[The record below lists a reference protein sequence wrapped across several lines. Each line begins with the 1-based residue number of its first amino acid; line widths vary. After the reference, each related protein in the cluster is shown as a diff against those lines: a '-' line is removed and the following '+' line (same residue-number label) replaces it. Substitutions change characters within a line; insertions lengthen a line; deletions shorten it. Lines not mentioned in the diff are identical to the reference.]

1 MQCSHEPSKIGAMI
15 LGFLLLLAQVAT
27 ATDTAATLP
36 PAWVEYAEVEGV
48 IGPVTAE
55 FILRALDRA
64 EKRHADVVVIG
75 LDTPGGLDESMRLIV
90 KRFLQSSVPV
100 VVYVAPPGARAASAG
115 VFITYAAHIAAM
127 APGTNIGAAHPVS
140 FGQKADSTMLEK
152 ITNDAVAYLR
162 SLARKRGRN
171 EAWAEE
177 AVRKSVSLPAD
188 EAAAR
193 GVVDLVANDL
203 TDLLKKINGR
213 RVVLDTGDTVKIRSW
228 PARVHTVRMGL
239 RERILAILANP
250 NVAYIL
256 LILGFYGL
264 FFELSHPGSVLPG
277 VAGVISLILA
287 FYAFQTL
294 PVNYAGLLLIL
305 LAMILFLAE
314 VKVQSHGLL
323 GLGGAVSLILGSLM
337 LFDRSVDFLRISWWT
352 LITVL
357 GATLV
362 FFLVILAKAVQAQR
376 RRPVTGAEGLVGLTG
391 EVARPIRPDREG
403 LVMVHGE
410 LWRARSPQAL
420 EKGRPIRV
428 VKVEGLVLWVEPVE
442 DQSTQATGSH

>member
-1 MQCSHEPSKIGAMI
+1 MTA
-15 LGFLLLLAQVAT
+15 LLFLVLWTSAAGGDSLVSPARVLHAQ
-27 ATDTAATLP
+27 
-36 PAWVEYAEVEGV
+36 VEGV

-55 FILRALDRA
+55 FVLHALDRA
-64 EKRHADVVVIG
+64 ERQHDDLVVLS

-90 KRFLQSSVPV
+90 KRILQSRVPV

-140 FGQKADSTMLEK
+140 MGQKADSTMLEK

-171 EAWAEE
+171 EEWAED
-177 AVRKSVSLPAD
+177 AVRRSVSLPAE
-188 EAAAR
+188 EAVAR
-193 GVVDLVANDL
+193 QVVDLLAQDLNDL
-203 TDLLKKINGR
+203 LQKVHGR
-213 RVVLDTGDTVKIRSW
+213 TVVLDTGDTVRIRAW

-239 RERILAILANP
+239 RERILAILTNP

-277 VAGVISLILA
+277 VAGLISLILA

-305 LAMILFLAE
+305 LAMVLFLAE

-352 LITVL
+352 LGLVL

-376 RRPVTGAEGLVGLTG
+376 RQPVTGAEGLVGLEG
-391 EVARPIRPDREG
+391 EVRKPLGPDREG
-403 LVMVHGE
+403 LVLVHGE
-410 LWRARSPQAL
+410 LWRARSSRVL
-420 EKGRPIRV
+420 ERGRRVRV
-428 VKVEGLVLWVEPVE
+428 VRVEGLTLWVEPVQE
-442 DQSTQATGSH
+442 TPGGSPEEAPKPDRS

>member
-1 MQCSHEPSKIGAMI
+1 MGS
-15 LGFLLLLAQVAT
+15 LGLALGLFLAPLLA
-27 ATDTAATLP
+27 DTISTSP
-36 PAWVEYAEVEGV
+36 PAQVEYAEVEGV

-64 EKRHADVVVIG
+64 ERRRADLVVIG

-90 KRFLQSSVPV
+90 KRILQSRVPV
-100 VVYVAPPGARAASAG
+100 VVYVSPPGARAASAG
-115 VFITYAAHIAAM
+115 VFITLAAHIAAM

-140 FGQKADSTMLEK
+140 MGQKADSTLLEK

-177 AVRKSVSLPAD
+177 AVRKSVSLPAE
-188 EAAAR
+188 EAVAQ
-193 GVVDLVANDL
+193 GVVDLVAQDL
-203 TDLLKKINGR
+203 PDLLKRIHGR
-213 RVVLDTGDTVKIRSW
+213 QVILDTGDTVQLRAW
-228 PARVHTVRMGL
+228 PARIHTVKMGL
-239 RERILAILANP
+239 RERILAILTNP

-277 VAGVISLILA
+277 VAGLISLILA

-314 VKVQSHGLL
+314 IKVQSHGLL
-323 GLGGAVSLILGSLM
+323 GLGGAVSLILGSIM

-352 LITVL
+352 LGTVL
-357 GATLV
+357 GATLL
-362 FFLVILAKAVQAQR
+362 FFLVLLAKAVQAQR
-376 RRPVTGAEGLVGLTG
+376 RRPVTGAEGLVGLVG
-391 EVARPIRPDREG
+391 EVQRPIQPPQEG
-403 LVMVHGE
+403 LVLVHGE
-410 LWRARSPQAL
+410 LWRARSRQPLHRGQ
-420 EKGRPIRV
+420 RVRV
-428 VKVEGLVLWVEPVE
+428 VQVEGLVVWVEPLSE
-442 DQSTQATGSH
+442 PPQPQG

>member
-1 MQCSHEPSKIGAMI
+1 MT
-15 LGFLLLLAQVAT
+15 LLALWLLVAAP
-27 ATDTAATLP
+27 ATDTLPASP
-36 PAWVEYAEVEGV
+36 PAQVEYAEVEGV

-55 FILRALDRA
+55 FITHFLDRA
-64 EKRHADVVVIG
+64 ERRHADLAVIG
-75 LDTPGGLDESMRLIV
+75 LDTPGGLDESMRIIV
-90 KRFLQSSVPV
+90 KRMLQSRVPV

-127 APGTNIGAAHPVS
+127 APGTNIGAAHPVTM
-140 FGQKADSTMLEK
+140 GQKADSTLLEK
-152 ITNDAVAYLR
+152 VTNDAVAYLR

-171 EAWAEE
+171 EQWAEE
-177 AVRKSVSLPAD
+177 AVRKSVSLPAE
-188 EAAAR
+188 EAAAK
-193 GVVDLVANDL
+193 GVVDLVADDLNDL
-203 TDLLKKINGR
+203 LRKVHGR
-213 RVVLDTGDTVKIRSW
+213 TVVLDTGDTVRIRAW
-228 PARVHTVRMGL
+228 PARVHRVKMGL

-277 VAGVISLILA
+277 VAGLISLILA

-352 LITVL
+352 LGLVL
-357 GATLV
+357 GATLL
-362 FFLVILAKAVQAQR
+362 FFLVILAKAVAAQR
-376 RRPVTGAEGLVGLTG
+376 RRPVSGAEGLMGLTG
-391 EVARPIRPDREG
+391 EVARPIRPPREG
-403 LVMVHGE
+403 MVLVHGE
-410 LWRARSPQAL
+410 LWRARSRRPV
-420 EKGRPIRV
+420 EKGRQVRV
-428 VKVEGLVLWVEPVE
+428 VRVEGLVLWVEPAE
-442 DQSTQATGSH
+442 DNQSTSDAGSH